1 MSRRPSW
8 GRRNAQR
15 PGPRWRRARSR
26 LPQQRRRA
34 AGIAAAAG
42 WEDTRTSRR
51 SRASR
56 PRRSARRRCGRRSPF
71 GSPAALA
78 RSRLLQAAAR
88 RTSRRGVRGALGP
101 ARRRAGSVAAF
112 LAGFARRVHHASRGR
127 RETRLAGASAPV
139 VCSTSLQAPED
150 SVEQYAIAATRRNSR
165 ASTSTT
171 SARKRVRLLTLTRA
185 ASPDYQSPRSPR
197 ACSAQRR
204 RTRTSR
210 TP

>member
-1 MSRRPSW
+1 MHRSPLVGHVARWRRPSW

-34 AGIAAAAG
+34 AGIEVKVER
-42 WEDTRTSRR
+42 EDTRRSRR

-88 RTSRRGVRGALGP
+88 KTSRRGSVGAVGP

-127 RETRLAGASAPV
+127 RETRLARASAPV
-139 VCSTSLQAPED
+139 RPRRLRALED
-150 SVEQYAIAATRRNSR
+150 PVDQYAVAATRKNSV
-165 ASTSTT
+165 SEPPPLL
-171 SARKRVRLLTLTRA
+171 RVLVREY
-185 ASPDYQSPRSPR
+185 DY
-197 ACSAQRR
+197 
-204 RTRTSR
+204 
-210 TP
+210 

>member
-1 MSRRPSW
+1 MRRRPSS
-8 GRRNAQR
+8 RHRSSTLLAQ
-15 PGPRWRRARSR
+15 GWRRGRSR
-26 LPQQRRRA
+26 LPQRRTHVFCS
-34 AGIAAAAG
+34 AAAAG
-42 WEDTRTSRR
+42 WAGSRTSRR

-88 RTSRRGVRGALGP
+88 KTSRRGSVGAVGP

-127 RETRLAGASAPV
+127 RETRLARASAPV
-139 VCSTSLQAPED
+139 RPRRLRALEG
-150 SVEQYAIAATRRNSR
+150 SVEQYAIAATRKTSR
-165 ASTSTT
+165 APLL
-171 SARKRVRLLTLTRA
+171 RVLVRSRPVTLTRA

-197 ACSAQRR
+197 ACSRQRR

>member
-1 MSRRPSW
+1 MSKRQSW

-15 PGPRWRRARSR
+15 PRPRSRRAPS
-26 LPQQRRRA
+26 RRRPQRTRVFCS
-34 AGIAAAAG
+34 AAAAG
-42 WEDTRTSRR
+42 WADTRTSRR

-88 RTSRRGVRGALGP
+88 KTSRRGVRGTLGP

-139 VCSTSLQAPED
+139 RPRRLRALEG
-150 SVEQYAIAATRRNSR
+150 SVEQYAIAATRKHSR

-185 ASPDYQSPRSPR
+185 ASPDYQSPRSPP
-197 ACSAQRR
+197 ACSRQRR